1 MLVAVDYQHTQKGTV
16 MIVGLF
22 GALLITVAIF
32 LSVIEDEPMAA
43 IASGLVS
50 MILLACAYL
59 FASLTV
65 KVSPQWISLRFG
77 PGLFRKR
84 FAVAEVT
91 GVRVV
96 RNRWYYGWG
105 IRLTPRGWL
114 YNVSGLD
121 AVEIRLRNGRKYRIG
136 SDEPMELAAAI
147 TEHVDALN

>member
-1 MLVAVDYQHTQKGTV
+1 MIGDYQHTQKGTL
-16 MIVGLF
+16 MIRGLF
-22 GALLITVAIF
+22 GALLFTVTIF
-32 LSVIEDEPMAA
+32 LTVIEDQEMAV
-43 IASGLVS
+43 IASGSVS
-50 MILLACAYL
+50 LILLACAYL

-91 GVRVV
+91 GAQVV

-105 IRLTPRGWL
+105 IKLTPHGWL

-121 AVEIRLRNGRKYRIG
+121 AVEIQLRSGRKYRIG
-136 SDEPMELAAAI
+136 SDEPMALAAAI
-147 TEHVDALN
+147 TSVLAP